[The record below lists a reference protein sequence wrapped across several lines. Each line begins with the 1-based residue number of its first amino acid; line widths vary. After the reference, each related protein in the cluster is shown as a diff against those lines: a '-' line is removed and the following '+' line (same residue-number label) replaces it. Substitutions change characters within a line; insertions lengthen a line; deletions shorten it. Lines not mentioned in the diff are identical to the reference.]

1 MAAQVKIL
9 ILWKEYMKE
18 MHDMESHT
26 AAAVSLW
33 GRYTH
38 TYTPPK
44 KKEKEKGIWVLLF
57 MMCRKLLWK
66 AHVMNAVQ
74 FQEECCGKK
83 NISCTFSSLCDLDM
97 FYYFKHLIVLF
108 KTSYNYSV
116 L

>member
-1 MAAQVKIL
+1 
-9 ILWKEYMKE
+9 
-18 MHDMESHT
+18 
-26 AAAVSLW
+26 
-33 GRYTH
+33 
-38 TYTPPK
+38 
-44 KKEKEKGIWVLLF
+44 
-57 MMCRKLLWK
+57 
-66 AHVMNAVQ
+66 MNAVQ

>member
-1 MAAQVKIL
+1 
-9 ILWKEYMKE
+9 
-18 MHDMESHT
+18 
-26 AAAVSLW
+26 
-33 GRYTH
+33 
-38 TYTPPK
+38 
-44 KKEKEKGIWVLLF
+44 

-108 KTSYNYSV
+108 KTSLKTQFSRGILTAFAQQSQV
-116 L
+116 DPEEIIEEIL